1 MYRKLVLATALLGLS
16 VGAALADDVDELA
29 KKTQNPVGDLISVPF
44 QFNVNPGTGPFNRTQ
59 ELLNIQPVAPIS
71 VAPDWNFIVRPI
83 IPLLSQ
89 PVSFDQREYG
99 LGDIQLQTFLTPKHP
114 GSFIWGIGPVVQFPS
129 RTDVTLGAGM
139 WGAGVGAVFMKFDGA
154 WNYGALVNHVWSIGD
169 PSPTQ
174 SQFSTTTI
182 QPFIN
187 YNFGGGWAANVQ
199 SLATAN
205 WDAMRG
211 QVWTVPVGAMLT
223 KTFKVGAQ
231 PMSLGGGVFYNV
243 VRPDNAGE
251 WQVRVQYTLIFPK

>member
-1 MYRKLVLATALLGLS
+1 
-16 VGAALADDVDELA
+16 
-29 KKTQNPVGDLISVPF
+29 
-44 QFNVNPGTGPFNRTQ
+44 
-59 ELLNIQPVAPIS
+59 VAPIS
-71 VAPDWNFIVRPI
+71 ISPDWNFIVRPI
-83 IPLLSQ
+83 IPVLSQ

-114 GSFIWGIGPVVQFPS
+114 GAIIWGIGPVVQFPS
-129 RTDVTLGAGM
+129 RTDITLGAGM
-139 WGAGVGAVFMKFDGA
+139 WGAGVGGVILKFDGA

-169 PSPTQ
+169 PSLTQ

-187 YNFGGGWAANVQ
+187 YNFGGGWAFNVQ
-199 SLATAN
+199 SLTTAN

-223 KTFKVGAQ
+223 KTFKVGTQ

-251 WQVRVQYTLIFPK
+251 WQIRVQYTLIFPK